1 MWTRSALVRLL
12 SLSTLSF
19 LLATAAAPALAESHP
34 FSVHDLVA
42 MERLGDPAP
51 SPDGRWIV
59 FSVRRWDAES
69 NEVSRNLWLMGVDG
83 RGIRRLTTA
92 QGTSDDAPAWMPDS
106 RTVAFLSTRGG
117 SSQVWTI
124 RIDGGEAAP
133 LTSLPVDVDTFRL
146 SPAGDR
152 IALSAEVY
160 PDCEDLRCT
169 ADRNAE
175 RDASPVKALVFE
187 KLMVR
192 HWDRWFDGRRNH
204 ILTMAIRA
212 GAVPEAA
219 GEPVDLLKGLDHDSP
234 TRPFGGNEEYAWS
247 PDGSQIAFTAKMVDD
262 AAWSTDLD
270 IYTAGAEGGPIVCI
284 TSGNEAVDTQ
294 PVYSPDGSTIAY
306 LAMKRPRYEADRY
319 RIALYDR
326 RSGST
331 RVLTEEWDRSP
342 SAIAF
347 SPDGKKLI
355 AAAGDTARKAIF
367 AVDLSSGK
375 ADKIIA
381 DHSNSGVAVAAAA
394 SGPGAGRI
402 VFAQESFSAPKEI
415 FTARLDGSELRRI
428 TRFNDDRLAEARR
441 SEAEEFWFKG
451 ARGDRVHGWILKPV
465 DYVEGNKYPLALII
479 HGGPQGSNED
489 EFHYRWNPQPY
500 AGAGYVVV
508 MIDFH
513 GSTGYGQEFSDSIR
527 GQYGGLPYEDLMK
540 GVDHVLET
548 YPFVNGDR
556 MCALGASFG
565 GYMINWI
572 AGQTDR
578 FRCLVTHD
586 GEFDSRA
593 CYYATEE
600 LWFPEW
606 DSQGTPWENPEGYE
620 KWSAQSYVANWKTPM
635 LIIHGAKDFRL
646 PETEALSAFN
656 ALQRLGIPS
665 KFLYFPDE
673 NHWVLK
679 AKNSILWHET
689 VIDWLDRWAKG
700 SR

>member
-1 MWTRSALVRLL
+1 MWTRSALARLIL
-12 SLSTLSF
+12 PSTLSL
-19 LLATAAAPALAESHP
+19 LLAAAVAPALAESHP

-51 SPDGRWIV
+51 SPDGRWIA

-69 NEVSRNLWLMGVDG
+69 NEVTRNLWLLAVDG
-83 RGIRRLTTA
+83 SRIQRLTTA
-92 QGTSDDAPAWMPDS
+92 QGVSDDAPAWMPDS

-124 RIDGGEAAP
+124 RIDGGEASP
-133 LTSLPVDVDTFRL
+133 LTSLPVEVDTFRL

-152 IALSAEVY
+152 IAFSAEVY

-175 RDASPVKALVFE
+175 RSASPVKALVFE

-192 HWDRWFDGRRNH
+192 HWDRWFDGKRNH
-204 ILTMAIRA
+204 IFTMAVRA
-212 GAVPEAA
+212 GAVPSAA
-219 GEPVDLLKGLDHDSP
+219 GEPVDLMKGLDHDAP
-234 TRPFGGNEEYAWS
+234 TRPFGGNEEYGWS
-247 PDGSQIAFTAKMVDD
+247 PDGSQIAFTAKMVDNP
-262 AAWSTDLD
+262 AWSTDLD
-270 IYTAGAEGGPIVCI
+270 IYTVGAEGGPILCI
-284 TSGNEAVDTQ
+284 TSGNEAADTQ

-306 LAMKRPRYEADRY
+306 LAMKRPGYEADRY
-319 RIALYDR
+319 RVALYDR
-326 RSGST
+326 PSGST
-331 RVLTEEWDRSP
+331 RILTEKWDRSP
-342 SAIAF
+342 SALAF

-355 AAAGDTARKAIF
+355 ATAGDTGRKAIF
-367 AVDLSSGK
+367 AVDLSSGE
-375 ADKIIA
+375 AEKIVA
-381 DHSNSGVAVAAAA
+381 DHTNSGVVVIEAP

-402 VFAQESFSAPKEI
+402 VFNQESFSAPKEI
-415 FTARLDGSELRRI
+415 FTAGLDGSGLRRI

-451 ARGDRVHGWILKPV
+451 ARGDRVHGWILRPV
-465 DYVEGNKYPLALII
+465 DFVEGSKYPLALII
-479 HGGPQGSNED
+479 HGGPQGSSED
-489 EFHYRWNPQPY
+489 DFHYRWNPQPY

-513 GSTGYGQEFSDSIR
+513 GSTGYGQEFTDSIR
-527 GQYGGLPYEDLMK
+527 GQYGSLPYEDLMK

-578 FRCLVTHD
+578 FRCLVSHD
-586 GEFDSRA
+586 GEFDNRA
-593 CYYATEE
+593 CYYTTEE

-606 DSQGTPWENPEGYE
+606 DHQGTPWENPDGYE
-620 KWSAQSYVANWKTPM
+620 KWSPQSYVANWKTPM
-635 LIIHGAKDFRL
+635 LIIHGAKDYRL
-646 PETEALSAFN
+646 PETEAISAFN

-689 VIDWLDRWAKG
+689 VIDWLGRWAKG